1 MNKVDTYGNQVSI
14 LSAKIECIRK
24 MLEEHG
30 IAYTQQRED
39 ILSLFI
45 TEPKHYKPDE
55 VFKRLRC
62 RGIGIATVYRT
73 LEMLRECGVIK
84 QISVGKERFYELK
97 KPEGKCIYI
106 HFKCNKCGNFSDY
119 FDMESVQEYARA
131 IDSAEKKMDV
141 EVRDVNINV
150 YGLCSKCKQE
160 NELSSLGS

>member
-1 MNKVDTYGNQVSI
+1 MSEE
-14 LSAKIECIRK
+14 IECIRR

-30 IAYTQQRED
+30 IAYTHQRED

-45 TEPKHYKPDE
+45 EESGHYKPDE

-62 RGIGIATVYRT
+62 KGIGIATVYRT
-73 LEMLRECGVIK
+73 LEMLRESGIIR

-97 KPEGKCIYI
+97 KPESKCIYV
-106 HFKCNKCGNFSDY
+106 HFKCNKCGMLNDY
-119 FDMESVQEYARA
+119 FDIESVQEYAKA
-131 IDSAEKKMDV
+131 IDAAERKMDV

-160 NELSSLGS
+160 DELSNLGS